1 MADLKI
7 KNFIAKHPIL
17 FNLLLIMVTFFV
29 LMYGVLMAIDSF
41 TGHGIY
47 TVVPNVEGV
56 SLNEARGTL
65 EAVGFKCEVS
75 DSTYSN
81 NHAPGTVVV
90 QEPKADSKIKPNR
103 TIYLTMNAVSPRM
116 VTLPSI
122 VDMSCRQGLAML
134 NGLGLK
140 NIKVD
145 TVYSPYKELILA
157 VKVNGKDANP
167 GMRLPLN
174 SRISVFIGNGFGN
187 ELPDSV
193 ETENIEE
200 ESLVIE

>member
-1 MADLKI
+1 MVDLKI

-29 LMYGVLMAIDSF
+29 LMYGVLMTIDSF

-56 SLNEARGTL
+56 SLNEARSTL

-81 NHAPGTVVV
+81 NHAPGTVVA
-90 QEPKADSKIKPNR
+90 QDPKADSKIKPNR

-167 GMRLPLN
+167 GMRLPLS
-174 SRISVFIGNGFGN
+174 SRVSVYIGNGIGH

>member
-56 SLNEARGTL
+56 SLNEARSTL

-103 TIYLTMNAVSPRM
+103 TVYLTMNAVSPRM

-193 ETENIEE
+193 ETENIED

>member
-193 ETENIEE
+193 EAENIEE